1 MGSLVQAHPEAQAR
15 LFRSN
20 IRDSLFWFCP
30 INIAEVLV
38 SRKNIGEEI
47 VILNEGVFSCKY
59 LRERMQCTAGTDAVH
74 CGNGCSALRGRMQ
87 CTAGAVA
94 VHCV

>member
-38 SRKNIGEEI
+38 SRKNIGEEMMLSRKTWGKGFPDPYTLIII
-47 VILNEGVFSCKY
+47 VYY
-59 LRERMQCTAGTDAVH
+59 LSRLIPLPQTKHSMK
-74 CGNGCSALRGRMQ
+74 
-87 CTAGAVA
+87 
-94 VHCV
+94 